1 MSRYIVV
8 GAGALGGLLA
18 AQWTLAGVPVTLVA
32 RSRALEVIARD
43 GLRIRRPHGDDVVR
57 VDVVASIAQARPT
70 AADTIVLAVKAQDA
84 EATVAQIAWTP
95 LVDGRGVVADLPIL
109 TLQNGLAAE
118 DIALRRFHTVIGVSI
133 GIPASHLEPGVIV
146 SPAYPI
152 VGAAWLGGFPASLP
166 GEEERHRVA
175 LAKAGFATAVEPD
188 IAAAKRRKLI
198 ANLRNVVDVFDASI
212 EQAERAEAALAAEAR
227 AVFRAARLPIAL
239 PSLDG
244 MGLQIGEVPGHTLG
258 HLSTWQSFA
267 RGTSNEVDFLSGEVV
282 LIARIVGVEAP
293 LNEAVAH
300 ALGALAARGGGP
312 GEVPLPDEFEYDL
325 FTRVEEMRA

>member
-1 MSRYIVV
+1 M
-8 GAGALGGLLA
+8 
-18 AQWTLAGVPVTLVA
+18 PVTLVA

-175 LAKAGFATAVEPD
+175 LAKAGFATAVELGYSMARNRLLETINQDVTEYYRAHPVRPVRQ
-188 IAAAKRRKLI
+188 AA
-198 ANLRNVVDVFDASI
+198 
-212 EQAERAEAALAAEAR
+212 AAEA
-227 AVFRAARLPIAL
+227 L
-239 PSLDG
+239 
-244 MGLQIGEVPGHTLG
+244 
-258 HLSTWQSFA
+258 
-267 RGTSNEVDFLSGEVV
+267 
-282 LIARIVGVEAP
+282 
-293 LNEAVAH
+293 
-300 ALGALAARGGGP
+300 
-312 GEVPLPDEFEYDL
+312 
-325 FTRVEEMRA
+325 